1 MNRHKSMI
9 IYYRTYKKI
18 ITVNTR
24 NTCKMKFTD
33 NLWLPFIGKPQ
44 SNVVLFVI
52 FSFDKYKYIVTEWNH
67 EIFIDDTVTFN

>member
-1 MNRHKSMI
+1 
-9 IYYRTYKKI
+9 
-18 ITVNTR
+18 
-24 NTCKMKFTD
+24 MKFTD

-52 FSFDKYKYIVTEWNH
+52 FYFDKYKYIVTEWNH